1 MRTLVFLCLFGLS
14 IASSQAQVQSQF
26 NEGVHYTVVSET
38 KTEKPTVTEFFS
50 LFCGHCYQGESMFQE
65 FAKALPEGTSFK
77 KSHVTYI
84 PRDNPEVGNGIVQAF
99 IAMEKL
105 GKSKELTKVFFDYIH
120 RDQKDIK
127 SLTAIKEI
135 FVANGVTAEEF
146 DAAYNDKE
154 VAAAATLMQKVWV
167 DKQIESVPTLVVN
180 GKYRVNMRTL
190 ENVQQMDSL
199 VKFLLEK

>member
-1 MRTLVFLCLFGLS
+1 MRKLVFLTLLVL
-14 IASSQAQVQSQF
+14 AVTLVQAQSKF
-26 NEGVHYTVVSET
+26 DEGVHYTIVSET

-50 LFCGHCYQGESMFQE
+50 LFCGHCYQGEAMFQQ
-65 FAKALPEGTSFK
+65 FAKDLPEGTSFE

-99 IAMEKL
+99 IAMDKL

-120 RDQKDIK
+120 KDQKEIK
-127 SLTAIKEI
+127 SMDAIKEI
-135 FVANGVTAEEF
+135 FIANGVTAEEF

-154 VAAAATLMQKVWV
+154 VVTAAKVMQQAWL
-167 DKQIESVPTLVVN
+167 DKQIQSVPTLVVN

-190 ENVQQMDSL
+190 KTVEEMDSL
-199 VKFLLEK
+199 VKFLLAK

>member
-14 IASSQAQVQSQF
+14 IASVQAQF
-26 NEGVHYTVVSET
+26 NEGVHYKVVSET

-50 LFCGHCYQGESMFQE
+50 LFCGHCYQGEEMFQA
-65 FAKALPEGTSFK
+65 FAKALPEGTSFE

-84 PRDNPEVGNGIVQAF
+84 PRDNPAVGNGIVQAF

-120 RDQKDIK
+120 KDQKEIA
-127 SLTAIKEI
+127 SVAAIKEI
-135 FVANGVTAEEF
+135 FVANGVTAQEF

-154 VAAAATLMQKVWV
+154 VKAAATVMQQAWL

-190 ENVQQMDSL
+190 KSTQQMDAL
-199 VKFLLEK
+199 VKFLLAK

>member
-1 MRTLVFLCLFGLS
+1 MRALVFLCLFGLGV
-14 IASSQAQVQSQF
+14 APAQAQF
-26 NEGVHYTVVSET
+26 NEGVHYTVVSEA

-65 FAKALPEGTSFK
+65 FAKGLPEGTSFK

-84 PRDNPEVGNGIVQAF
+84 PRDKPEVGNGIVQAF

-120 RDQKDIK
+120 KEQKDIA
-127 SLTAIKEI
+127 SLAAIKEI

-146 DAAYNDKE
+146 ETAYNDKE
-154 VAAAATLMQKVWV
+154 VAAAATLMQKAWM

-180 GKYRVNMRTL
+180 GKYRVNMRSL
-190 ENVQQMDSL
+190 ENTQQMDSL
-199 VKFLLEK
+199 VKFLLKK

>member
-1 MRTLVFLCLFGLS
+1 MRKLAFLTLFVLAVTLV
-14 IASSQAQVQSQF
+14 QAQSKF
-26 NEGVHYTVVSET
+26 DEGVHYTVVSDT

-50 LFCGHCYQGESMFQE
+50 LFCGHCYQGEEMFQK
-65 FAKALPEGTSFK
+65 FAKDLPEGTSFE

-105 GKSKELTKVFFDYIH
+105 GKSKELTKVFFDHIH
-120 RDQKDIK
+120 KDQKEIK
-127 SLTAIKEI
+127 SLEAIKEI

-146 DAAYNDKE
+146 DAAYNDKAV
-154 VAAAATLMQKVWV
+154 VASAKKMQQAWL
-167 DKQIESVPTLVVN
+167 DKQIQSVPTLVVN

-190 ENVQQMDSL
+190 KTVEEMDSL
-199 VKFLLEK
+199 VKFLLDK